1 MFRIG
6 VYQKEITPPLG
17 CDMPGYFEH
26 RYADGILDR
35 LYVRAVAIEAGGEA
49 AIIISADVLHIHQ
62 QMHDL
67 AVAQIEKFA
76 NISSDRILINAT
88 HSHTSGPFGEDDPGY
103 FDSDKEYE
111 HVMSKLIGDCG
122 VMAYR
127 NMREAEIKIAEK
139 EVKGISFIRNY
150 IMKDGAIRTNPGFL
164 NPDIDRPY
172 GKIDYNYSA
181 MFFYDENKKPFG
193 AITCFSNH
201 NDCVYQ
207 NKYSGD
213 FVGVCEKELKKE
225 FGNEFVMVYM
235 NAPCGNINCFDVSK
249 SVEENLKPGRYVE
262 IGKVLAEATIELEQN
277 AKPMT
282 NEVVKG
288 KKEYLQI
295 ERRRLPDGEIEELK
309 RLIKEIPMDGL
320 EFSLNNPDSLEYKRA
335 LAERLLIFSEQPDK
349 LPCSVQVIK
358 IGDCML
364 YAMSGE
370 CYSDYSLGIKEKSP
384 ESFNMVASLANGGVQ
399 CYIPVPEIFDYPIY
413 EVQIPTSQVIPQAGW
428 MMVDRMAEIAEE
440 ISKSY
445 L

>member
-1 MFRIG
+1 MFKIG

-17 CDMPGYFEH
+17 CDIPGYFGH

-49 AIIISADVLHIHQ
+49 AIIISADAIHIHQ
-62 QMHDL
+62 EMHDL

-76 NISSDRILINAT
+76 NVKSDRILINAT
-88 HSHTSGPFGEDDPGY
+88 HSHTAGPLGEDDPGY

-111 HVMSKLIGDCG
+111 HIMSKLVGDCG

-127 NMREAEIKIAEK
+127 NMVDAEIRIAEK
-139 EVKGISFIRNY
+139 DVKGVSFIRNY

-172 GKIDYNYSA
+172 GKIDYSYPV
-181 MFFYDENKKPFG
+181 MFFYGEDKKPFG

-201 NDCVYQ
+201 NDCVHG

-213 FVGVCEKELKKE
+213 FVGVCEAELKKE
-225 FGNEFVMVYM
+225 FGADFVMVYM

-249 SVEENLKPGRYVE
+249 SDEENLKPDRHVE
-262 IGKVLAEATIELEQN
+262 IGKVLAKATIELEKI

-288 KKEYLQI
+288 KKDYLQI
-295 ERRRLPDGEIEELK
+295 ERRKLPDSEIEELK
-309 RLIKEIPMDGL
+309 RLIKEISMDGL
-320 EFSLNNPDSLEYKRA
+320 SFNLNNPDSPEYKRA
-335 LAERLLIFSEQPDK
+335 LAERLLIFSAQPDK
-349 LPCSVQVIK
+349 LPCSVQAVK

-370 CYSDYSLGIKEKSP
+370 CYSDYALAIKEKSP
-384 ESFNMVASLANGGVQ
+384 ASFNMVASLANGGIQ
-399 CYIPVPEIFDYPIY
+399 CYIPAPEIFDHPIY
-413 EVQIPTSQVIPQAGW
+413 EVQIPTSQFIPEAGY
-428 MMVDRMAEIAEE
+428 MMVDRMAEMAEE
-440 ISKSY
+440 ISK
-445 L
+445 